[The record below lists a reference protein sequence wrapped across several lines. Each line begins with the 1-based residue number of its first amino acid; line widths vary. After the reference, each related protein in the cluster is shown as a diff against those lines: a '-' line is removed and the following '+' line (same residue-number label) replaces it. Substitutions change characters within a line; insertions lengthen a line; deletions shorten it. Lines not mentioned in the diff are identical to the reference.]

1 MLSPAEILGV
11 ATVLAGGGE
20 TSTIIDESKPHMSG
34 CFRRALHVLERERER
49 ERARRQHSYRAKQ
62 KKRSP
67 RGSKPRTQH
76 PQKEGG
82 DKRSTEAAAAAEHIQ
97 EAASL
102 ARAIELPGVESHL
115 AAAATSLRLTMGELG
130 TRRGQPRPSPNAF
143 EIAALMVGILADQCL
158 TEGETT
164 AADLAEV
171 LELVQAGQGLLWGGV
186 RSSNWQRTHDA
197 TDAAEEAEA
206 LLQAL
211 METGEP
217 PDEGDL
223 TRLHNQLEAQQ
234 TGSKCL
240 WGSTH
245 TRGRT
250 SKWKPSRKLREGRKT
265 HRNLNTS
272 CGRPS
277 SCASSYPSRTGTSW
291 TQPEPHYGT
300 STPGRPSTGGE
311 KGRSRSPAMTTTW
324 GRWRPVPRALL
335 QPQRGRRRPELRG
348 PLPPQPTSGGSPRNL
363 RRVSC

>member
-1 MLSPAEILGV
+1 MSPSPTCQDV
-11 ATVLAGGGE
+11 SDV
-20 TSTIIDESKPHMSG
+20 HYMSWN
-34 CFRRALHVLERERER
+34 ERERER
-49 ERARRQHSYRAKQ
+49 ERGRESQASALLQSETEETLAAWQ
-62 KKRSP
+62 QATDP
-67 RGSKPRTQH
+67 TPAERGM
-76 PQKEGG
+76 G

-223 TRLHNQLEAQQ
+223 TRLHNQLEAAADGVKVLVGVYPHKGPHEQVEALSEAARREKDPPEPQ
-234 TGSKCL
+234 HVLRAAKLLRKLIPFPYGDVLDTTRAAL
-240 WGSTH
+240 RHLDTWTTQYWGGEGAIQIASDDDDVGTLAASASSP
-245 TRGRT
+245 TTTAAGEKAARTKRT
-250 SKWKPSRKLREGRKT
+250 STTAADQRGEPPEPEKSELLSPARRRGF
-265 HRNLNTS
+265 TS
-272 CGRPS
+272 PS
-277 SCASSYPSRTGTSW
+277 SLD
-291 TQPEPHYGT
+291 QDD
-300 STPGRPSTGGE
+300 
-311 KGRSRSPAMTTTW
+311 
-324 GRWRPVPRALL
+324 
-335 QPQRGRRRPELRG
+335 
-348 PLPPQPTSGGSPRNL
+348 
-363 RRVSC
+363 